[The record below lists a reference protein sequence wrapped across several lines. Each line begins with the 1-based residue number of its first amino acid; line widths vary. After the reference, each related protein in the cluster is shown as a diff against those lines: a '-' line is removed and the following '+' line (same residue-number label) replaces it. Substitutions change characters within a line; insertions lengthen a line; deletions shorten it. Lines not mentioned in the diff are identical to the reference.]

1 MMNASG
7 TLAVRALKVIETGS
21 LAEIDELLDEHY
33 IQHND
38 LGPGREPV
46 KAMMVQLRA
55 GLSNISVHIHDLICE
70 ADRVVARIE
79 IEGQHTGELFGAPA
93 TGRTIRIKA
102 IDIWRVENGKL
113 KEHWDSVDRLG
124 MLRQLGLL
132 GPERS

>member
-1 MMNASG
+1 MRNTNGS
-7 TLAVRALKVIETGS
+7 LATRALRVIETGNLS
-21 LAEIDELLDEHY
+21 EIDELLDEHY

-46 KAMMVQLRA
+46 KTMMAQLRS
-55 GLSNISVHIHDLICE
+55 GLSQIAVHIHDLICE

-79 IEGQHTGELFGAPA
+79 IEGRHTGVLFGAPA

-124 MLRQLGLL
+124 MLQQLELV
-132 GPERS
+132 